1 MKTNIHP
8 KYYPKASVKC
18 ACGNTFTIGATKE
31 FIETEI
37 CALCHPFYTKK
48 EKILDTL
55 GRVHKF
61 KERMAKKS
69 DKPKKVKPI
78 KERKEAAKT
87 I

>member
-1 MKTNIHP
+1 MKADIHP
-8 KYYPKASVKC
+8 TYYAKAGVTC
-18 ACGNTFTIGATKE
+18 ACGNSFTVGSTKE
-31 FIETEI
+31 HIETEI
-37 CALCHPFYTKK
+37 CAQCHPFYTKK
-48 EKILDTL
+48 EKMLDTL

-78 KERKEAAKT
+78 KERKEKA